1 MLRENV
7 IVEND
12 CLEQAVWCG
21 YVLPRLAGGLGEDLG
36 CEHFGQVGSV
46 GDLSIQKGKQLVE
59 V

>member
-36 CEHFGQVGSV
+36 SENFGQVGSG
-46 GDLSIQKGKQLVE
+46 GDLSTQEDKQLVE
-59 V
+59 A